1 MILLDFLTPDTIKVY
16 KLLMQKVK
24 IVENSAICRKHN
36 VFGWY
41 SSPDKILTIC
51 TNRINGYETIQE
63 YINETLL
70 HEAVHVAQHCKGRAN
85 AMVPLHIAPALMPL
99 SQRRQQDMK
108 TAVKINGPMVKQ
120 NSTKH
125 SGWKTSQQ
133 RCITCLRSF
142 AFRGPRRFN

>member
-1 MILLDFLTPDTIKVY
+1 MIFLDFLTPDTIKVY
-16 KLLMQKVK
+16 KSLMQKVK

-41 SSPDKILTIC
+41 SSPGNILTIC
-51 TNRINGYETIQE
+51 TNRIKGYESIQE

-120 NSTKH
+120 KEH
-125 SGWKTSQQ
+125 E
-133 RCITCLRSF
+133 
-142 AFRGPRRFN
+142 AFWMEDKPAKVYYVLKKFCF